1 MVEITKLLTKT
12 AFDGRKEKLSFTE
25 KSEKAYT
32 WTDYSAFKSGWLCKV
47 CEKYATSCDRFWKT
61 IPRKHDRQSG
71 QFFRKHME
79 YAKQEEALRIK
90 KETKK
95 ILSKGNVI
103 YHILRAWKQE
113 KRAVDSKSRGSQ
125 KIDKNHFLCC

>member
-1 MVEITKLLTKT
+1 
-12 AFDGRKEKLSFTE
+12 
-25 KSEKAYT
+25 
-32 WTDYSAFKSGWLCKV
+32 
-47 CEKYATSCDRFWKT
+47 
-61 IPRKHDRQSG
+61 
-71 QFFRKHME
+71 ME

-113 KRAVDSKSRGSQ
+113 KRAVDAKSRDSQ

>member
-1 MVEITKLLTKT
+1 MEITKLLTKST
-12 AFDGRKEKLSFTE
+12 FDGRKEKWSFTE

-32 WTDYSAFKSGWLCKV
+32 WTDYSAFKSEWLCKV

-61 IPRKHDRQSG
+61 IHRKHDRQSG
-71 QFFRKHME
+71 QYFRKDME

-95 ILSKGNVI
+95 ILSKDNVI
-103 YHILRAWKQE
+103 NHMT
-113 KRAVDSKSRGSQ
+113 KSMKAGKTRCGC
-125 KIDKNHFLCC
+125 IVEG